1 MVTVAPL
8 RASCLDR
15 TRDRPRRARVA
26 STASRD
32 RTSLRS
38 VAPESESASPAAD
51 PEHFDVVV
59 VGAGISG
66 IGAGYHLGEECPGH
80 RYVILEGRERLGGT
94 WDLFRYP
101 GIRSDSDMF
110 TLGFPFN
117 PWTERKGIADG
128 STILEYLEQ
137 TARKFGIDRHI
148 RYRHKVTR
156 ASWSTP
162 DARWTVDATVD
173 GRPVRFTCGF
183 LFMCSGYYRY
193 DEGYTPTFPGV
204 ERFEGRIVHPQTWTE
219 DIDYDDKRVVVIGS
233 GATAVTLIPSLAE
246 RAAHVTM
253 LQRSPSYVLSRPS
266 EDVVAQAL
274 RRVLS
279 ASTTYQ
285 LVRWK
290 NVLMATL
297 LYTLSRRLPK
307 RVRKMLIDGV
317 AAELSPDFDVNKHF
331 APNYDPWDQ
340 RLCLVPDGD
349 LFSAIREGRA
359 SVVTDHIET
368 FTEHGLRL
376 RSGDELPADLV
387 VTATGLQLRFLGGVE
402 VLVDGEVVEPS
413 EHMTYKAMML
423 SDVPNMV
430 LSFGYTNASWTLK
443 SELTASYV
451 CRLLQHMERGG
462 YRRCVPR
469 NRDPNVVAAPFL
481 SLSSGYVQRSRDLF
495 PKQGSRAPWRLKE
508 SYLHDLV
515 ALRRGSVD
523 DGVMELS

>member
-1 MVTVAPL
+1 MTGLV
-8 RASCLDR
+8 SK
-15 TRDRPRRARVA
+15 
-26 STASRD
+26 
-32 RTSLRS
+32 S
-38 VAPESESASPAAD
+38 VAHESESASPAGES
-51 PEHFDVVV
+51 EHFDVVV

-66 IGAGYHLGEECPGH
+66 IGAGYHLGQECPRH

-117 PWTERKGIADG
+117 PWTERKAIAEG
-128 STILEYLEQ
+128 GTILEYLEQ

-148 RYRHKVTR
+148 RYRHMVTR
-156 ASWSTP
+156 ASWSNE

-173 GRPVRFTCGF
+173 GRAVRFTCGF

-204 ERFEGRIVHPQTWTE
+204 ERFCGRIVRPQTWTE
-219 DIDYDDKRVVVIGS
+219 DIDYENKQVVVIGS

-266 EDVVAQAL
+266 EDAVAQL
-274 RRVLS
+274 LNRVLP

-290 NVLMATL
+290 NVLMSTL
-297 LYTLSRRLPK
+297 LYTISRRIPG
-307 RVRKMLIDGV
+307 RVRKLLIDGV
-317 AAELSPDFDVNKHF
+317 AAQLSADFDVETHF
-331 APNYDPWDQ
+331 GPQYDPWDQ

-349 LFSAIREGRA
+349 LFATIREGKA

-376 RSGDELPADLV
+376 RSGAELTADLV
-387 VTATGLQLRFLGGVE
+387 VTATGLQMRFLGGVE
-402 VLVDGEVVEPS
+402 VVVDGAVVDAA

-423 SDVPNMV
+423 SDVPNLV

-451 CRLLQHMERGG
+451 CRLLLHMERGG

-469 NRDPNVVAAPFL
+469 NRDPDVAEVPFL
-481 SLSSGYVQRSRDLF
+481 SLSSGYVQRARHLF

-515 ALRRGSVD
+515 ALRRGAVD